1 MRHEVQW
8 TAPAPLWKEAAGS
21 TNSDVRRALRQPSVL
36 RFSTDS
42 FMEDFMAML
51 ESDPSR
57 LGEYMARPET
67 WRAPTPAPDPL
78 ERGPEFIRKLNH
90 LRFAANRKVNQLAGV
105 STAKIQTNALT
116 VSSGG
121 AGTALASASAAAAVK
136 PLKLYQ
142 PAHQRFYLITACLV
156 CRLPGLPDRALDT
169 AREERASYVVRRLY
183 QKPSAQGQPV
193 NPVGEYA
200 FVVTPKGSGWQEIT
214 AAPASLV
221 ENEERLPLFAVN
233 FDGEDAR
240 RRRIFAGMIPVG
252 RREAYMGAGTFT
264 PLTNGSSAPNTTKK
278 TERKI
283 HFRMQVTEPWKNLLR
298 TADDARKTLASAAT
312 ADPAPDVSELNLL
325 KTKSRESAQT
335 LSWYILLDF
344 AKYLQQYMP
353 DFWASVMS
361 QTPPTPDTSPQ
372 RKLYDE
378 LDKMRPSG
386 ALVTALKSDFG
397 GTPPVVAASLLDAL
411 KLTGKPDAADPSKLH
426 WEERLDAVVTPYER
440 RPGFSDPGWPDFLYA
455 LADLEV
461 EVPLPPS
468 NIPAPVPGDES
479 ELPVEPVFTNPPQP
493 PDVVALAERQAL
505 LDKLVALVVRA
516 LPADSTAP
524 APPAPLAARPVLD
537 TGEGTFIIRCVYERP
552 FCGPIDP
559 PVLSDP
565 SASFQM
571 AGFFDPD
578 APARPIRIA
587 LPLDTSPAGL
597 RKFDKN
603 TAFMISDQLCGQ
615 MQRLKGIT
623 FADLVLSVLPWPF
636 HKDLSVGAPEIGP
649 CRDDRGIE
657 LGMICTL
664 SIPIITICALILL
677 FIIVLLLDFIF
688 KWIPFF
694 IMCFP
699 LPRFKGKRS

>member
-1 MRHEVQW
+1 
-8 TAPAPLWKEAAGS
+8 
-21 TNSDVRRALRQPSVL
+21 VL
-36 RFSTDS
+36 RFATDS

-51 ESDPSR
+51 ETAPAR
-57 LGEYMARPET
+57 LGEYMVRPET
-67 WRAPTPAPDPL
+67 WRAPTPAPAPV
-78 ERGPEFIRKLNH
+78 EQGPEFIRKLSR
-90 LRFAANRKVNQLAGV
+90 LRFAANRKVNQLAGL
-105 STAKIQTNALT
+105 SPAKVQT
-116 VSSGG
+116 S
-121 AGTALASASAAAAVK
+121 ALATATGVAGALAIATASAAQK
-136 PLKLYQ
+136 PFKLYQ

-169 AREERASYVVRRLY
+169 AREERVGYVVRRLY
-183 QKPSAQGQPV
+183 QKPSAAGQPA
-193 NPVGEYA
+193 NPLGEYA
-200 FVVTPKGSGWQEIT
+200 FVVTPKGSGWQEVT
-214 AAPASLV
+214 ASPLTLAD
-221 ENEERLPLFAVN
+221 NEERLPLFAVN
-233 FDGEDAR
+233 FDGADAR

-264 PLTNGSSAPNTTKK
+264 PLTNGTSAPNTTKK

-283 HFRMQVTEPWKNLLR
+283 HFQMQVTEPWKNLLR
-298 TADDARKTLASAAT
+298 TADDARKTLVSAEGNDPPTDAS
-312 ADPAPDVSELNLL
+312 EKQLL
-325 KTKSRESAQT
+325 RKRSRETAQT
-335 LSWYILLDF
+335 LSWYVLLDF
-344 AKYLQQYMP
+344 AKYLRQYTP
-353 DFWASVMS
+353 DFWPSVMS
-361 QTPPTPDTSPQ
+361 ETPPPLDTPQ
-372 RKLYDE
+372 RKLYDS
-378 LDKMRPSG
+378 LAGMQPSP
-386 ALVTALKSDFG
+386 ALIAALQSDFG
-397 GTPPVVAASLLDAL
+397 GSPPPVAASLLNAL
-411 KLTGKPDAADPSKLH
+411 KRIGKPEPADPSKLY
-426 WEERLDAVVTPYER
+426 WEERLDSVTSIYER
-440 RPGFSDPGWPDFLYA
+440 RPGFDDPDWPDFLYA
-455 LADLEV
+455 LADLEK
-461 EVPLPPS
+461 EVPLPS
-468 NIPAPVPGDES
+468 SSIPAPVPGDES
-479 ELPVEPVFTNPPQP
+479 ELPGEPVLTTPPTP
-493 PDVVALAERQAL
+493 PDVVALAAKQSL

-516 LPADSTAP
+516 LPADSNAP

-537 TGEGTFIIRCVYERP
+537 TGEGTFIIRCVFERP

-565 SASFQM
+565 SAQFQM
-571 AGFFDPD
+571 ASFFDSD